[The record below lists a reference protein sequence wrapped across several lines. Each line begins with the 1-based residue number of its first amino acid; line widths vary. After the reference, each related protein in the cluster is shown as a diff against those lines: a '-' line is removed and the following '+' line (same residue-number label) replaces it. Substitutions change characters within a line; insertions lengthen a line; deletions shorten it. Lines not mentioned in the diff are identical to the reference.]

1 MRTSIWFRNEEKKPD
16 ESGYYLTYR
25 GWGMGGKDDNDSDNS
40 YLYYHTKTK
49 QWYEYESEVRAM
61 HPRTCIV
68 YYWTDA
74 DPAGWTDEDPPS
86 ISIRAVKT
94 NPALEIAWGKVEEAI
109 RNYELIKT
117 LSGEV
122 DRDD

>member
-1 MRTSIWFRNEEKKPD
+1 MRTSIWFRTEERQPAK
-16 ESGYYLTYR
+16 SGYYLTYR
-25 GWGMGGKDDNDSDNS
+25 GWGMGGKDDCDSDNS

-49 QWYEYESEVRAM
+49 QWYEYESETRAT

-86 ISIRAVKT
+86 VKIKAMPT
-94 NPALEIAWGKVEEAI
+94 NPVLDLAWRDVEEALKK
-109 RNYELIKT
+109 YEFLKR
-117 LSGEV
+117 LVE
-122 DRDD
+122 